1 MRVVSFRENTD
12 TILLLPIFS
21 QEVLANVMRAGC
33 IYKIL
38 PLKVGYTQSDQKI
51 ARNLLVLI
59 V

>member
-1 MRVVSFRENTD
+1 MRVVSFRENTE
-12 TILLLPIFS
+12 TILLLPIFF
-21 QEVLANVMRAGC
+21 QEVLANVKSADC

-38 PLKVGYTQSDQKI
+38 QLKLGHTQSDQKV